1 MVMSMDKRCLAIL
14 TVACFVLVSMGAVAA
29 LEDSDAT
36 GGIQVVSYDG
46 RENGGQLMLEVSSK
60 PGMHTA
66 SIDNVLFKGNYILS
80 KDLTLTKNSQHDG
93 SLVAGSYPGIELKYS
108 GETVG
113 TFDLMLYNVS
123 FDLNGGTGSV
133 EPFVAYGT
141 VDAPSTDG
149 LSNGDKKLLGWAK
162 SSDATVPEFTTKID
176 VKSELTLYAVWGSS
190 VVKEATVTVESND
203 DSMGSVKPT
212 SLKVPYGSEI
222 TVEKNVL
229 TINRQKIT
237 ATPAQQTAQ
246 YVYDFSGWLVDGK
259 AFVEGSKVEKDT
271 TITATFVSN
280 VREYTVTV
288 ESNDDS
294 MGSVKPTSLKVPYG
308 SEITVEKNVLTINR
322 QKITATP
329 AQQTAQY
336 VYDFSGWLVDGKA
349 FVEGSKVEKDTTI
362 TASFTATS
370 TEVPVTS
377 VDILYEPE
385 KIFTTQSI
393 QLSAIVK
400 PDNATFRTV
409 AWSSSNEKVATV
421 DENGVLKA
429 LAPGT
434 VTITATAGGV
444 TDSFILTV
452 VTYTSSDVVATVDSK
467 EFFSLRD
474 AVAAAANGGTVVL
487 KKNVDNVLFVEEG
500 QKLTFDMN
508 GFSCAAISNK
518 GSVVVTGNGTIICDD
533 FAIIN
538 FGTMEIRNGSFS
550 ATSSSDISSPAV
562 VSNAGTMII
571 SGGSFKAVGGFAV
584 DVVSETTKA
593 SLTILGGTFEA
604 RFAVCGFDSS
614 ENYGATGDLRPE
626 ISISGG
632 EFTGTEY
639 AIAAEDTI
647 ITISGG
653 RFVGGTADL
662 AAVGDSNVKIS
673 GGVFP
678 SKNCIE
684 TSVTSEGES
693 YELSGSISISGGSF
707 GSMIPSS
714 YLEKGYVVVIGT
726 GSLYNVVPASSS
738 GDDDDDPVP
747 VPIPSQKSD
756 DGDDNSVAIVAV
768 VAGCV
773 AVAIIAILVVAMRKE

>member
-29 LEDSDAT
+29 LEDSDAA

-60 PGMHTA
+60 PGMYTA
-66 SIDNVLFKGNYILS
+66 SIDNVLFKGKYIPFEN
-80 KDLTLTKNSQHDG
+80 LTLIKNSQNDG

-108 GETVG
+108 GETVR

-133 EPFVAYGT
+133 KPFVAYGT
-141 VDAPSTDG
+141 VAAPSTDG

-190 VVKEATVTVESND
+190 IVQEATVTVESSD
-203 DSMGSVKPT
+203 DSMGSVSQSPI
-212 SLKVPYGSEI
+212 KVPYGSEI
-222 TVEKNVL
+222 TVKDNVL
-229 TINRQKIT
+229 TINGQ
-237 ATPAQQTAQ
+237 
-246 YVYDFSGWLVDGK
+246 S
-259 AFVEGSKVEKDT
+259 
-271 TITATFVSN
+271 
-280 VREYTVTV
+280 
-288 ESNDDS
+288 
-294 MGSVKPTSLKVPYG
+294 
-308 SEITVEKNVLTINR
+308 
-322 QKITATP
+322 ITATP

-518 GSVVVTGNGTIICDD
+518 GSVVVTGNGTITCDD